1 MAKVGKFYNS
11 STITSNVASIGTSFD
26 VLKFHKHELN
36 SMLPVPFND
45 GVFKGFVE
53 GLYVRV
59 TAIAGGAKTI
69 TARITCDP
77 AGDFSFFPDTEA
89 DIAVGLTTTTTGV
102 VAYEFKLPL
111 NQFFGTDDVYVF
123 IKVDAGTVTLANSCI
138 VWSE

>member
-1 MAKVGKFYNS
+1 MAKTGNFYHS
-11 STITSNVASIGTSFD
+11 STVTLNRASVGTTFD
-26 VLKFHKHELN
+26 VLKFHEHDLG
-36 SMLPVPFND
+36 LD
-45 GVFKGFVE
+45 GNLAYQGSAFFGYVE

-77 AGDFSFFPDTEA
+77 AGDFSFFPDTDA

-102 VAYEFKLPL
+102 AAYEFKLPL
-111 NQFFGTDDVYVF
+111 KQFFGTEKLYVF

-138 VWSE
+138 TWSE